1 LNNHSVVY
9 GGFQNA
15 SKIWQWP
22 RGSLDAAT
30 AIYARAGC
38 LFALLVHEYKIV
50 DIGPLGLGAL
60 ERAQAWIEEAQ

>member
-1 LNNHSVVY
+1 MRDGLM
-9 GGFQNA
+9 GKPRLTGA
-15 SKIWQWP
+15 S
-22 RGSLDAAT
+22 
-30 AIYARAGC
+30 ARDCVASGLPPV